1 MTHGQPPY
9 DAAGGREVDR
19 IHGTIACL
27 DTANLP
33 ATLISTVGSHCEVWQ
48 QAGRIRRGGGH
59 EPLDLVIKKFRTPC
73 SYREARVYAR
83 EYRILREALG
93 EIIPA
98 TRFVH
103 TKVDGEPSVVV
114 IARTHTPWFNLANP
128 ANEEEAVPLLR
139 RLGRARDQLHRFTAA
154 ARGWHGERD
163 PRVIDLFGADNLVL
177 DRGYQLRYLDSFGVF
192 FHESLLHLL
201 AEVDEELKYKID
213 LSLRRLDY
221 LEYLLSESG
230 G

>member
-1 MTHGQPPY
+1 MAQPSDRP
-9 DAAGGREVDR
+9 AGGKEVDR
-19 IHGTIACL
+19 IPGTIACL

-33 ATLISTVGSHCEVWQ
+33 AT
-48 QAGRIRRGGGH
+48 
-59 EPLDLVIKKFRTPC
+59 
-73 SYREARVYAR
+73 
-83 EYRILREALG
+83 
-93 EIIPA
+93 
-98 TRFVH
+98 RFVH
-103 TKVDGEPSVVV
+103 TEVDGEPSVVV

-128 ANEEEAVPLLR
+128 SNEEEAVPLLR
-139 RLGRARDQLHRFTAA
+139 RLGRARDQLRRFIAA
-154 ARGWHGERD
+154 ARGWHGDRD
-163 PRVIDLFGADNLVL
+163 PRVIDLFGVDNLVL

-221 LEYLLSESG
+221 LEHLLSESG